1 MLFSYSSMLHPY
13 LLPSYTQEAELP
25 LRRMCQRNVRMLSS
39 VCLLFVAYGMDHGEG
54 GGIEDSIMHFEHAAC
69 LIRTAPMR
77 LTAAIIIEA
86 ALLGCRARRHFNLTQ
101 HNVNATYRPTR
112 QDFPVGRNP
121 PSLCASPFQGL
132 LTRKMEVVM
141 PATSRVSAE
150 ARSSLAWGRW
160 RRLRI
165 RLGWRCLSF
174 WRAFSGD
181 YVDPRG
187 PYLLWDRDARS

>member
-1 MLFSYSSMLHPY
+1 MLHPY

-69 LIRTAPMR
+69 LIRIAPMR

-101 HNVNATYRPTR
+101 HNVMP
-112 QDFPVGRNP
+112 
-121 PSLCASPFQGL
+121 
-132 LTRKMEVVM
+132 LTDQLDR
-141 PATSRVSAE
+141 TSRWGETPQVY
-150 ARSSLAWGRW
+150 ARVDSRAPHQKNGGCNAGYISRIGRGQIEPCLGTLETLAHTFG
-160 RRLRI
+160 LA
-165 RLGWRCLSF
+165 LSEF
-174 WRAFSGD
+174 LEGVQR
-181 YVDPRG
+181 
-187 PYLLWDRDARS
+187 